1 MFSGGL
7 FMEMETTKHTQQ
19 IHNFCLNK
27 KDVEEIHTKYNDFFQ
42 PFPCYI
48 ADRYEHEYLLVE
60 LDVFDYAVIYCYKMP
75 IEDIM
80 DIDQEEEDYL
90 LQRLKPKVIKITKR
104 DITLSINDKI
114 VKLRIRDYYSY

>member
-1 MFSGGL
+1 MNNP
-7 FMEMETTKHTQQ
+7 QQ

-27 KDVEEIHTKYNDFFQ
+27 KEVEEIHTKYNDFG
-42 PFPCYI
+42 PPNICYI
-48 ADRYEHEYLLVE
+48 ADRYEHEYLLVY
-60 LDVFDYAVIYCYKMP
+60 LDAVDYYVYFCNKTP

-80 DIDQEEEDYL
+80 YIDQEEEEYL

-114 VKLRIRDYYSY
+114 IKWLPIRDYYSY